1 MSNMANRLCNSGKSA
16 KSLPYSAKGFSCPAK
31 SLPYPAKGF
40 SCPGKTSQ
48 SAKSLPIWSRMI
60 QYYPFL
66 RNVLYA
72 QQFCVILLKQTVI
85 LGTTIEEREK
95 ILVVAMGGV
104 WD

>member
-1 MSNMANRLCNSGKSA
+1 MTSVEFNYA
-16 KSLPYSAKGFSCPAK
+16 KPNNAKFNNAKPYNAKPNNAK
-31 SLPYPAKGF
+31 LA
-40 SCPGKTSQ
+40 
-48 SAKSLPIWSRMI
+48 AKSLPIWARII

-95 ILVVAMGGV
+95 ILVVAMGGE
-104 WD
+104 WI